1 MDMST
6 SKRKKGLIT
15 KTWERCKS
23 FGGSR
28 DGCTNEEKSSSRSI
42 KRAFLKKRKSWPR
55 LDAKRGKT
63 INIAP
68 IGCFSVYVGP
78 QRQRF
83 VIKTKHANH
92 PLFKTLLEEAE
103 IEYGYKSEG
112 PLELPCD
119 VDDFLKVLLE
129 MDRCDEML
137 DHQGCTFGTKVYQ
150 HAPYH
155 HLTSCKIIAINTF

>member
-1 MDMST
+1 MESSKSK
-6 SKRKKGLIT
+6 SKRKIGLLT

-28 DGCTNEEKSSSRSI
+28 DGCEGKSSSRI
-42 KRAFLKKRKSWPR
+42 KRAFFKKRKSWSR
-55 LDAKRGKT
+55 LDSKIEET
-63 INIAP
+63 LNMAP
-68 IGCFSVYVGP
+68 TGCFFIYVGP

-103 IEYGYKSEG
+103 FEYGYKSEG
-112 PLELPCD
+112 PLKLPCD

-129 MDRCDEML
+129 MEECDQYIFN
-137 DHQGCTFGTKVYQ
+137 HQGCTFGSKGYRY
-150 HAPYH
+150 ASNH
-155 HLTSCKIIAINTF
+155 HLTSCKIIAINNF